1 MIQWDF
7 SAIDRFLDGFVA
19 QALARAQAGL
29 AAGAGDMQTAMR
41 QTSAYNDDTG
51 ATRAGTVA
59 YVVGPNTSGA
69 AELGAAVSA
78 VERENPGHAATAGG
92 TLAGE
97 VGVVATI
104 PTDYQRYLESERAGQ
119 NAVLAP
125 ALAAFADELTARAA
139 EGR

>member
-1 MIQWDF
+1 MIRWDF
-7 SAIDRFLDGFVA
+7 GTSDA
-19 QALARAQAGL
+19 ALATLIAQVTARARAGL
-29 AAGAGDMQTAMR
+29 AAGAADMQTAMR
-41 QTSAYNDDTG
+41 QTSAYNDDSG

-59 YVVGPNTSGA
+59 YVVGAGSTGA

-92 TLAGE
+92 VLSGE
-97 VGVVATI
+97 LGVVATI
-104 PTDYQRYLESERAGQ
+104 PTDYQQYLESERAGQ

>member
-1 MIQWDF
+1 VITWDF
-7 SAIDRFLDGFVA
+7 REIDRFLDQFVA
-19 QALARAQAGL
+19 QATARAQAGL
-29 AAGAGDMQTAMR
+29 AAGARDMQTAMR
-41 QTSAYNDDTG
+41 QTSAYNDDSG

-59 YVVGPNTSGA
+59 YVVGPGISGA
-69 AELGAAVSA
+69 AELAAAVRA
-78 VERENPGHAATAGG
+78 VEGENPGHSATAGG
-92 TLAGE
+92 TLAGD

-125 ALAAFADELTARAA
+125 ALAAFADELTARVA